1 MKTKQL
7 GKSNIQA
14 SQLGLGCMGMSDF
27 YGAIDEIESRNTLLR
42 ALDLGVNFFDTA
54 DMYGY
59 GENEKLL
66 GKVLKDHRN
75 KIILATKFGFVRD
88 PENPNARII
97 NAKPEYVKQA
107 CDASLKRLGIDVID
121 LYYLHR
127 VDKNV
132 PVEETV
138 SAMADLVKAGKVRYI
153 GLSEANPANIKKAY
167 AVHPIT
173 ALQSEYSLW
182 HRSPEEEI
190 LPLCEKLQITFVPYS
205 PLGRGFLT
213 NTITNM
219 ETLADNDFRKTL
231 PRLSQQN
238 LETNLSLV
246 QQLATKAT
254 SKNCSPAQLALA
266 WVMAK
271 SPQIIPI
278 PGTKRR
284 KYLEE
289 NVAACNIKLSS
300 KEVSDLDALFA
311 PDAVK
316 GEQYPEQG
324 MKLLDT

>member
-138 SAMADLVKAGKVRYI
+138 SAMADLVKEGKVRYI